1 MYGPVGIFLMDIR
14 GNRITG
20 DGVQHS
26 HNPLVS
32 DQQWR
37 DFGDKNSFGRVYIQD
52 TKAVIQM
59 SSSTI
64 PT

>member
-1 MYGPVGIFLMDIR
+1 MDIR

-32 DQQWR
+32 DRQWR
-37 DFGDKNSFGRVYIQD
+37 DFGDENSFGRVYIQD

-59 SSSTI
+59 SSSII

>member
-26 HNPLVS
+26 DNTLVS
-32 DQQWR
+32 EQQWQ
-37 DFGDKNSFGRVYIQD
+37 DFGDKSFGRVSIYRVSQ
-52 TKAVIQM
+52 KKWYFVEKR
-59 SSSTI
+59 
-64 PT
+64 P

>member
-26 HNPLVS
+26 DNPLVS

-37 DFGDKNSFGRVYIQD
+37 DFGDKSFGRVYIQD

-59 SSSTI
+59 SSSII

>member
-1 MYGPVGIFLMDIR
+1 MEPQEHHSHVYGPVGIFLMDIR

-26 HNPLVS
+26 DNPLVS

-37 DFGDKNSFGRVYIQD
+37 DFGDKSFGRVSI
-52 TKAVIQM
+52 
-59 SSSTI
+59 
-64 PT
+64 